1 MRAARLATVAAFLLL
16 TISYTTPA
24 KAQVIVTTGTGVC
37 HLCGHS
43 ELDTQRYINSFL
55 NQLFFPNSALRRGSV
70 AASLYLLTATFT
82 MHGSLSPDPAH
93 SSVTISIT
101 AEVKNAI
108 PTGSYHVTA
117 VTPEGKILKDTY
129 PIGTQRFNVRGS
141 YAKGAKRKRSGQ
153 NSGVGSPGSG
163 GRGGFSPPDRTGQ
176 LGGGSRGPAAC
187 SRSRMEV
194 RGNETIVYCSRG

>member
-16 TISYTTPA
+16 TFSYTTPV
-24 KAQVIVTTGTGVC
+24 KAQVLFTTGTGAC
-37 HLCGHS
+37 HLCGHA

-55 NQLFFPNSALRRGSV
+55 NQLFFPNSAIRRGSV

-82 MHGSLSPDPAH
+82 IHGSLSPDPAH

-108 PTGSYHVTA
+108 PTGGYHVTA
-117 VTPEGKILKDTY
+117 VTPAGKVFKDTY
-129 PIGTQRFNVRGS
+129 PIGTQRFNVRGA
-141 YAKGAKRKRSGQ
+141 YARGAKRKSSGS
-153 NSGVGSPGSG
+153 NSGGGGPGPG
-163 GRGGFSPPDRTGQ
+163 GRGGFAPPGWTNWWR
-176 LGGGSRGPAAC
+176 GSSRPAGC
-187 SRSRMEV
+187 TRSRMEA